1 MNWYISVLKQYAVFS
16 GRARRTEY
24 WMFVL
29 CNVIVMQLLGMVDKL
44 IGGDKEFISG
54 IYSLAVLLPSLAVA
68 VRRLHDTDRSG
79 WWLLLVLVPIIGILV
94 PTIGTLVPIIGT
106 LVLIYFMVCN
116 GQQGPNRFGDDPKAA
131 PSQAL
136 SSANGRGL
144 ANHRPRKR
152 EGGITPP
159 SLFRV
164 DGRSTLDQRC

>member
-29 CNVIVMQLLGMVDKL
+29 CNVVFMLLVGMVDRL
-44 IGGDKEFISG
+44 IGSDKEILSA

-79 WWLLLVLVPIIGILV
+79 WWLLIGLIPV
-94 PTIGTLVPIIGT
+94 IGT

-131 PSQAL
+131 PSQGFIV
-136 SSANGRGL
+136 S
-144 ANHRPRKR
+144 
-152 EGGITPP
+152 
-159 SLFRV
+159 
-164 DGRSTLDQRC
+164 

>member
-29 CNVIVMQLLGMVDKL
+29 CNVIVMLLLGMVDKL
-44 IGGDKEFISG
+44 IGGDNELISP

-68 VRRLHDTDRSG
+68 ARRLHDTDRSA
-79 WWLLLVLVPIIGILV
+79 WWLLLGLI
-94 PTIGTLVPIIGT
+94 PIIGT

-131 PSQAL
+131 PSQGFIV
-136 SSANGRGL
+136 S
-144 ANHRPRKR
+144 
-152 EGGITPP
+152 
-159 SLFRV
+159 
-164 DGRSTLDQRC
+164 

>member
-29 CNVIVMQLLGMVDKL
+29 CNVIVMLLLGMVDKL
-44 IGGDKEFISG
+44 IGGDNELISF

-68 VRRLHDTDRSG
+68 ARRLHDTDRSA
-79 WWLLLVLVPIIGILV
+79 WWLLLGLI
-94 PTIGTLVPIIGT
+94 PIIGT

-131 PSQAL
+131 PSQGFIV
-136 SSANGRGL
+136 S
-144 ANHRPRKR
+144 
-152 EGGITPP
+152 
-159 SLFRV
+159 
-164 DGRSTLDQRC
+164 

>member
-29 CNVIVMQLLGMVDKL
+29 CNVIVMLLLGMVDKL
-44 IGGDKEFISG
+44 IGGDNELISS

-68 VRRLHDTDRSG
+68 ARRLHDTDRSA
-79 WWLLLVLVPIIGILV
+79 WWLLLGLI
-94 PTIGTLVPIIGT
+94 PIIGT

-131 PSQAL
+131 P
-136 SSANGRGL
+136 
-144 ANHRPRKR
+144 
-152 EGGITPP
+152 
-159 SLFRV
+159 
-164 DGRSTLDQRC
+164 

>member
-29 CNVIVMQLLGMVDKL
+29 CNVIVMLLLGMVDKL
-44 IGGDKEFISG
+44 IGGDNELISS

-68 VRRLHDTDRSG
+68 ARRLHDTDRSA
-79 WWLLLVLVPIIGILV
+79 WWLLLGLI
-94 PTIGTLVPIIGT
+94 PIIGT

-131 PSQAL
+131 PSQVFIV
-136 SSANGRGL
+136 S
-144 ANHRPRKR
+144 
-152 EGGITPP
+152 
-159 SLFRV
+159 
-164 DGRSTLDQRC
+164 

>member
-29 CNVIVMQLLGMVDKL
+29 CNVIVMLLLDMVDKL
-44 IGGDKEFISG
+44 IGGDNELISS

-68 VRRLHDTDRSG
+68 ARRLHDTDRSA
-79 WWLLLVLVPIIGILV
+79 WWLLLGLI
-94 PTIGTLVPIIGT
+94 PIIGT

-131 PSQAL
+131 PSQGFIV
-136 SSANGRGL
+136 S
-144 ANHRPRKR
+144 
-152 EGGITPP
+152 
-159 SLFRV
+159 
-164 DGRSTLDQRC
+164 

>member
-29 CNVIVMQLLGMVDKL
+29 CNAIVMLLLGMVDKL
-44 IGGDKEFISG
+44 IGGDNELISS

-68 VRRLHDTDRSG
+68 ARRLHDTDRSA
-79 WWLLLVLVPIIGILV
+79 WWLLLGLI
-94 PTIGTLVPIIGT
+94 PIIGT

-131 PSQAL
+131 PSQGFIV
-136 SSANGRGL
+136 S
-144 ANHRPRKR
+144 
-152 EGGITPP
+152 
-159 SLFRV
+159 
-164 DGRSTLDQRC
+164 

>member
-29 CNVIVMQLLGMVDKL
+29 CNVIVMLLLGMMDKL
-44 IGGDKEFISG
+44 IGGDNELISS

-68 VRRLHDTDRSG
+68 ARRLHDTDRSA
-79 WWLLLVLVPIIGILV
+79 WWLLLGLI
-94 PTIGTLVPIIGT
+94 PIIGT

-131 PSQAL
+131 PSQGFIV
-136 SSANGRGL
+136 S
-144 ANHRPRKR
+144 
-152 EGGITPP
+152 
-159 SLFRV
+159 
-164 DGRSTLDQRC
+164 

>member
-29 CNVIVMQLLGMVDKL
+29 CNVIVMLLLGMVDKL
-44 IGGDKEFISG
+44 IGGDNELISS

-68 VRRLHDTDRSG
+68 ARRLHDTDRSA
-79 WWLLLVLVPIIGILV
+79 WWLLLGLI
-94 PTIGTLVPIIGT
+94 PIIGT

-131 PSQAL
+131 PPQGFIVS
-136 SSANGRGL
+136 
-144 ANHRPRKR
+144 
-152 EGGITPP
+152 
-159 SLFRV
+159 
-164 DGRSTLDQRC
+164 

>member
-29 CNVIVMQLLGMVDKL
+29 CNVIVMLLLSMVDKL
-44 IGGDKEFISG
+44 IGGDKELISS

-68 VRRLHDTDRSG
+68 ARRLHDTDRSA
-79 WWLLLVLVPIIGILV
+79 WWLLLGLI
-94 PTIGTLVPIIGT
+94 PIIGT

-131 PSQAL
+131 PSQGFMV
-136 SSANGRGL
+136 S
-144 ANHRPRKR
+144 
-152 EGGITPP
+152 
-159 SLFRV
+159 
-164 DGRSTLDQRC
+164 

>member
-24 WMFVL
+24 WMFLL

-131 PSQAL
+131 PSQGFIV
-136 SSANGRGL
+136 S
-144 ANHRPRKR
+144 
-152 EGGITPP
+152 
-159 SLFRV
+159 
-164 DGRSTLDQRC
+164 

>member
-29 CNVIVMQLLGMVDKL
+29 CNVIVMLLLGMVDKL
-44 IGGDKEFISG
+44 IGGDKELISS

-68 VRRLHDTDRSG
+68 ARRLHDTDRSG
-79 WWLLLVLVPIIGILV
+79 WWLLLGLI
-94 PTIGTLVPIIGT
+94 PIIGT

-131 PSQAL
+131 PSQGFIV
-136 SSANGRGL
+136 S
-144 ANHRPRKR
+144 
-152 EGGITPP
+152 
-159 SLFRV
+159 
-164 DGRSTLDQRC
+164 

>member
-24 WMFVL
+24 WMFLL

-44 IGGDKEFISG
+44 SGGDKEFISG

-68 VRRLHDTDRSG
+68 ARRLHDTDRSA
-79 WWLLLVLVPIIGILV
+79 WWLLLGLI
-94 PTIGTLVPIIGT
+94 PIIGT

-131 PSQAL
+131 PSQGFIV
-136 SSANGRGL
+136 S
-144 ANHRPRKR
+144 
-152 EGGITPP
+152 
-159 SLFRV
+159 
-164 DGRSTLDQRC
+164 

>member
-29 CNVIVMQLLGMVDKL
+29 CNVIVMLLLSMVDKM
-44 IGGDKEFISG
+44 IGGDNELISS

-68 VRRLHDTDRSG
+68 ARRLHDTDRSA
-79 WWLLLVLVPIIGILV
+79 WWLLLGLIPV
-94 PTIGTLVPIIGT
+94 IGT

-131 PSQAL
+131 PSQGFMV
-136 SSANGRGL
+136 S
-144 ANHRPRKR
+144 
-152 EGGITPP
+152 
-159 SLFRV
+159 
-164 DGRSTLDQRC
+164 

>member
-29 CNVIVMQLLGMVDKL
+29 CNVIVMLLLGMVDKM
-44 IGGDKEFISG
+44 IGGDNELISS

-68 VRRLHDTDRSG
+68 ARRLHDTDRSA
-79 WWLLLVLVPIIGILV
+79 WWLLLGLIPV
-94 PTIGTLVPIIGT
+94 IGT

-131 PSQAL
+131 PSQGFIV
-136 SSANGRGL
+136 S
-144 ANHRPRKR
+144 
-152 EGGITPP
+152 
-159 SLFRV
+159 
-164 DGRSTLDQRC
+164 

>member
-29 CNVIVMQLLGMVDKL
+29 CNVIVILLLGMVDKL
-44 IGGDKEFISG
+44 IGGDNELISS

-68 VRRLHDTDRSG
+68 ARRLHDTDRSA
-79 WWLLLVLVPIIGILV
+79 WWLLLGLI
-94 PTIGTLVPIIGT
+94 PIIGT

-131 PSQAL
+131 P
-136 SSANGRGL
+136 L
-144 ANHRPRKR
+144 AGFYRQLTGAAWPII
-152 EGGITPP
+152 G
-159 SLFRV
+159 
-164 DGRSTLDQRC
+164 Q